1 MYLAKVLLHTSSNAS
16 GEVPEAHTKP
26 LAVWN
31 GDFADSAERGGF
43 VLSFNGNASSDGSAI
58 TISNTSSGGIRF
70 MQKVGGSSAIA
81 LSGVTVNGEPAAM
94 KWRRKTA
101 DGVEGI
107 YVIAGTMFMVY

>member
-1 MYLAKVLLHTSSNAS
+1 
-16 GEVPEAHTKP
+16 
-26 LAVWN
+26 
-31 GDFADSAERGGF
+31 
-43 VLSFNGNASSDGSAI
+43 
-58 TISNTSSGGIRF
+58 
-70 MQKVGGSSAIA
+70 MQKAGGSSAIA